1 MEQNENQVTLSIG
14 DLWAIFTS
22 RFIIII
28 AAAVFTLLTM
38 LGIAVIKY
46 ESEYTSTAMIYLIR
60 QENESAPGNLSSSD
74 FSLALSTVNDC
85 KYLLTSHRV
94 LDSVIEVLG
103 MPVTYSQ
110 LKSMITITNPTSS
123 RILEI
128 SITAPTPMDAKII
141 VDELCVIG
149 AESIMNALGMDQVN
163 IIDQGTYSQNPS
175 NSMVTPITPIVTLLV
190 AMIVYGVFVL
200 MHILDDKIKTPDDV
214 EKYLELTVLGVVPT
228 INGETD
234 GKKYGM
240 KYGKVRIKY

>member
-1 MEQNENQVTLSIG
+1 MEQNENQITLSIS
-14 DLWAIFTS
+14 DLWSIFTS
-22 RFIIII
+22 RFLIII
-28 AAAVFTLLTM
+28 AAAALTFLVM

-46 ESEYTSTAMIYLIR
+46 KPEYTSTAMIYLIR

-103 MPVTYSQ
+103 MPITYNQ
-110 LKSMITITNPTSS
+110 LKSMIAITNPTSS

-149 AESIMNALGMDQVN
+149 AESIMNALGIDQVN
-163 IIDQGTYSQNPS
+163 IIDKGTYSQKPS
-175 NSMVTPITPIVTLLV
+175 NSMVTPITPAITLFV
-190 AMIVYGVFVL
+190 AVLVYGVFVL
-200 MHILDDKIKTPDDV
+200 MHIFDDKIKTPDDV
-214 EKYLELTVLGVVPT
+214 EKYLELNVLGVIPA
-228 INGETD
+228 INGGD
-234 GKKYGM
+234 RRKKI
-240 KYGKVRIKY
+240 RHEIR